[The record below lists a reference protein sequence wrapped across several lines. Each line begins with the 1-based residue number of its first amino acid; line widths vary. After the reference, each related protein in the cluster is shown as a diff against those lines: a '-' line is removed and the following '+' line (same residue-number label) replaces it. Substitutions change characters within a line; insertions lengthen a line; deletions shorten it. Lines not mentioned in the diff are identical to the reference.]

1 MILTETQRAALIKEI
16 EANYCHNERDL
27 FELRKDDIR
36 MAIYNYDTP
45 MYSQQTDGNDLRIFY
60 GLVRLNESGKRQ
72 KTLLGTINGV
82 IVSEC
87 FSVEQAKIDLESII
101 SSTNDIV

>member
-1 MILTETQRAALIKEI
+1 MILTETQRTSLLKEI
-16 EANYCHNERDL
+16 EANYCHNERDV
-27 FELRKDDIR
+27 FDLRKDDIR

-45 MYSQQTDGNDLRIFY
+45 LYSRQIDGNDLRIFY

>member
-1 MILTETQRAALIKEI
+1 MILTETRRAALIKEI
-16 EANYCHNERDL
+16 EANYCHNERDV
-27 FELRKDDIR
+27 FDLRKDDIR
-36 MAIYNYDTP
+36 MAIYNYDKP
-45 MYSQQTDGNDLRIFY
+45 MYSQHIDGNDLRIFY

-87 FSVEQAKIDLESII
+87 FTAEQVKSELESII
-101 SSTNDIV
+101 SNN